1 MKKTLLFIV
10 ALASVAIGCTKSEV
24 VKAPGHNKEIKFAT
38 YVGKTPVTKAVS
50 GDLAYLQSFT
60 SEQTPSFHVN
70 AFIHTEVG
78 RDDATDLLN
87 IEGISM
93 SGAYMDKDVWW
104 VSSESQLGIPE
115 ETTTLKVIFSEAV
128 DQPTLDGTYAGD
140 GTIPAGWSDAYSP
153 RANWYAT
160 SSLSTTTAEDGST
173 TTAWGAWAITA
184 ITYENNANALG
195 NWDYPGTVYWPDANS
210 SRKLAFSAY
219 SLNVKDNIEFK
230 TPNAEGVTEDTP
242 YSSFTYTVPQSV
254 AAQNDLL
261 VTPLI
266 PNQGISTTGDYTT
279 VGLTFKH
286 VLSRIGFSLIA
297 NRDDDDIDVTIKS
310 VTLNGSFP
318 SKGTVDLHTLAPEI
332 KALTG
337 DEHTSYSLFE
347 SLDAGRY
354 ECCIWTSQIDRQPIY
369 ANTVYTP
376 AAKEV
381 DTTTG
386 EETIKE
392 PEKFEAKT
400 DAVAANRY
408 MMLIPTTL
416 GADAH
421 ILVKYQL
428 TDADEQTAKISLADW
443 KFDAGK
449 SYDFVFKVSTSA
461 IGFYVEVSP
470 WDSYFPTADGSTGVY
485 TLTPE
490 IVD

>member
-10 ALASVAIGCTKSEV
+10 ALASVVVGCTKSEV
-24 VKAPGHNKEIKFAT
+24 VKAPGRNKEIKFAT
-38 YVGKTPVTKAVS
+38 YVGKTPVTKAMS

-70 AFIHTEVG
+70 AFIHTEVE
-78 RDDATDLLN
+78 RDEATGLLK
-87 IEGISM
+87 IDDIYM

-104 VSSESQLGIPE
+104 ASSESQLGIPT
-115 ETTTLKVIFSEAV
+115 ETDALKVIFSEAV
-128 DQPTLDGTYAGD
+128 QQPTLDGAYAGN
-140 GTIPAGWSDAYSP
+140 GTIPTGWTDAYSP

-160 SSLSTTTAEDGST
+160 SALSTSTAEDGTVTSE
-173 TTAWGAWAITA
+173 WGAWVITA
-184 ITYENNANALG
+184 ITSENNSNPLG
-195 NWDYPGTVYWPDANS
+195 TWDYPGTVYWPDANS

-219 SLNVKDNIEFK
+219 SLNVKNDIEFK
-230 TPNAEGVTEDTP
+230 TTNADGVAEDTP

-266 PNQGISTTGDYTT
+266 PNQGISATGDYTT

-297 NRDDDDIDVTIKS
+297 NRDDDDIKILIKS

-318 SKGTVDLHTLAPEI
+318 SKGTVNLHTLAPEI
-332 KALTG
+332 VALTG

-347 SLDAGRY
+347 TLEAGKY
-354 ECCIWTSQIDRQPIY
+354 ECCEWSSKVDRQPIY
-369 ANTVYTP
+369 ATTIYVP
-376 AAKEV
+376 AVTSKNEE
-381 DTTTG
+381 TG
-386 EETIKE
+386 EETVTEKE
-392 PEKFEAKT
+392 KYEANANPT
-400 DAVAANRY
+400 PANRY
-408 MMLIPTTL
+408 MMLIPTEL
-416 GADAH
+416 GEDAH
-421 ILVKYQL
+421 ILVTYQL
-428 TDADEQTAKISLADW
+428 TDADEQTAKISLASV
-443 KFDAGK
+443 KNFEAGK

-470 WDSYFPTADGSTGVY
+470 WDSYFPTEGNSGIY

-490 IVD
+490 IVG

>member
-38 YVGKTPVTKAVS
+38 YVGKTPATKAMS

-70 AFIHTEVG
+70 AFIHTEVE
-78 RDDATDLLN
+78 N
-87 IEGISM
+87 EEGLPKINDISM
-93 SGAYMDKDVWW
+93 SNAYMDKDVWW
-104 VSSESQLGIPE
+104 VSNESQLGIPE
-115 ETTTLKVIFSEAV
+115 ETNDLKVIFSEAPANQ
-128 DQPTLDGTYAGD
+128 QPQLEGSYDGSTVPQY
-140 GTIPAGWSDAYSP
+140 WSDAYSP

-160 SSLSTTTAEDGST
+160 SALTVTAEDGST
-173 TTAWGAWAITA
+173 TSAWGAWTITA
-184 ITYENNANALG
+184 ITSENNANALG
-195 NWDYPGTVYWPDANS
+195 SWDYPGTVYWPDANS

-219 SLNVKDNIEFK
+219 SLNVKNDIEFK
-230 TPNAEGVTEDTP
+230 TPNAEGVTVETP

-254 AAQNDLL
+254 AEQNDLL

-297 NRDDDDIDVTIKS
+297 NRNDDGIEVTIKS

-354 ECCIWTSQIDRQPIY
+354 ECCVWTSKIDRQPIY

-376 AAKEV
+376 AEKGV
-381 DTTTG
+381 DAATG
-386 EETIKE
+386 EETIIEKE
-392 PEKFEAKT
+392 KYEAKA
-400 DAVAANRY
+400 DAVPANRY
-408 MMLIPTTL
+408 MMLIPATL

-443 KFDAGK
+443 KFEAGK

-470 WDSYFPTADGSTGVY
+470 WDSYFPTPDGSTGIY

-490 IVD
+490 IVK

>member
-10 ALASVAIGCTKSEV
+10 ALASVAVGCTKSEV

-38 YVGKTPVTKAVS
+38 YVGKTPATKAMS

-70 AFIHTEVG
+70 AFIHTEV
-78 RDDATDLLN
+78 DKDPATDLFN
-87 IEGISM
+87 IEGIAM
-93 SGAYMDKDVWW
+93 SSAYMDKDVWW
-104 VSSESQLGIPE
+104 VSNESQLGIPE
-115 ETTTLKVIFSEAV
+115 ETTVLKVIFSESIE
-128 DQPTLDGTYAGD
+128 QPSLEGAYSGD
-140 GTIPAGWSDAYSP
+140 GIIPTGWSDAYSP
-153 RANWYAT
+153 RANWFAT
-160 SSLSTTTAEDGST
+160 SEFTTTTAEDGT
-173 TTAWGAWAITA
+173 TTSAWGAWAITA
-184 ITYENNANALG
+184 ITSENNTNALG
-195 NWDYPGTVYWPDANS
+195 SWDYPGTVYWPDANS

-219 SLNVKDNIEFK
+219 SLNVKNDIKFEV
-230 TPNAEGVTEDTP
+230 TNAEGVTSATP
-242 YSSFTYTVPQSV
+242 YSNFTYTVPQSV

-266 PNQGISTTGDYTT
+266 PNQGISATGDYTT

-286 VLSRIGFSLIA
+286 LLSRIGFSLIA
-297 NRDDDDIDVTIKS
+297 NRDDEDIKILIKS
-310 VTLNGSFP
+310 VTLNGKFP

-332 KALTG
+332 VALAG

-347 SLDAGRY
+347 TLEAGKH
-354 ECCIWTSQIDRQPIY
+354 ECCEWSSRIDRQPIY
-369 ANTVYTP
+369 ANTIYVP
-376 AAKEV
+376 AV
-381 DTTTG
+381 TTTN
-386 EETIKE
+386 EETGEVTVTEKE
-392 PEKFEAKT
+392 KYEPNANPT
-400 DAVAANRY
+400 PDNRY

-428 TDADEQTAKISLADW
+428 TDADEQTAKIPLADW
-443 KFDAGK
+443 KFEAGK

-470 WDSYFPTADGSTGVY
+470 WDSYFPTEGSSGIY

-490 IVD
+490 ILK